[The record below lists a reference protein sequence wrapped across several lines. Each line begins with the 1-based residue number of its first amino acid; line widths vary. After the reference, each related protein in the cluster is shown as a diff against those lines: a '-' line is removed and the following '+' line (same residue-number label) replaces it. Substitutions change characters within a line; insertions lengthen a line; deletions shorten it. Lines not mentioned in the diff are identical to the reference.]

1 MSDLHEDRR
10 WLHARDRA
18 KTRGMT
24 TPEWI
29 KEHGPHPSWRGLYRN
44 SDQAIAAYQEWKVR
58 YFRNCAMKPDYAKT
72 EERLTATVI
81 VKGRQAGVRTMC
93 VDLETNPSCYE
104 FVGAAAV
111 AKMTERLNG
120 LIFDDLNLCGATTS
134 RMSST
139 TPNLQSLPKAAS
151 NHIMNK
157 TSTDLRAELAAAEAA
172 EATAAEVAAR
182 QAKLDGYRKL
192 AQATTLLLGRISERS
207 TIPSNLLAEHR
218 FELKALAAEFDSR
231 IVLIGDRTQAVLVQ
245 A

>member
-18 KTRGMT
+18 KTRGIT

-29 KEHGPHPSWRGLYRN
+29 KEHGPHPSWRGLYSN

-58 YFRNCAMKPDYAKT
+58 YFRNCAMNPDYTKVEA
-72 EERLTATVI
+72 VM
-81 VKGRQAGVRTMC
+81 VKGRQAGARTMC

-111 AKMTERLNG
+111 AKMTERLNDM
-120 LIFDDLNLCGATTS
+120 IFDDLNLCGATTG

-157 TSTDLRAELAAAEAA
+157 TIAEIQAELDAAVAQKAIDDAAADRAA
-172 EATAAEVAAR
+172 HLT
-182 QAKLDGYRKL
+182 YL
-192 AQATTLLLGRISERS
+192 AS
-207 TIPSNLLAEHR
+207 
-218 FELKALAAEFDSR
+218 LAAETAK
-231 IVLIGDRTQAVLVQ
+231 LIHKIQYPTPQAFNYGGHARTLQPLALELGARLVAVNAERTLHVVVV